1 MNPQLKNVILFSLAA
16 ATVAAVPLHHARAA
30 QLLGPAPPHFRMPP
44 PRGATRMPRSG
55 IRFVPR
61 TRQLP
66 EVHGSYGP
74 NARLTGR
81 SLQRAALRFADLRAA
96 NLSFARLTG
105 ADLTG
110 AQLRGADLT
119 GADLR
124 GANLYGA
131 TLFGAHLTGADLT
144 GANLKGALYDD
155 ATRWPRGFD
164 PRPHGARKFTR
175 PGSGR
180 TGLAVQ
186 ARWLQDPR

>member
-1 MNPQLKNVILFSLAA
+1 MNPRLKNVILVSLAVT
-16 ATVAAVPLHHARAA
+16 TVAAIPLHHACAA
-30 QLLGPAPPHFRMPP
+30 QRAGPAPFLRRMSPRGTARMPP
-44 PRGATRMPRSG
+44 PGATRM
-55 IRFVPR
+55 PR

-66 EVHGSYGP
+66 EVRGSYGP

-186 ARWLQDPR
+186 ARWLQETR

>member
-1 MNPQLKNVILFSLAA
+1 MNPRLKNVILVSLAA
-16 ATVAAVPLHHARAA
+16 ATVAIPLHHAGAA
-30 QLLGPAPPHFRMPP
+30 QRARPGPHLRRMPP
-44 PRGATRMPRSG
+44 PTGRTRMPRN
-55 IRFVPR
+55 
-61 TRQLP
+61 RQLP
-66 EVHGSYGP
+66 EVRGSYGP
-74 NARLTGR
+74 NAQLTGR
-81 SLQRAALRFADLRAA
+81 SLQRAALRFADLSAA

-164 PRPHGARKFTR
+164 PRPRGARKFTR
-175 PGSGR
+175 PGSGG

-186 ARWLQDPR
+186 ARWLQDTR